1 MILAQWRARR
11 ANRILIDQLHGK
23 IVAAARR
30 PVLFA
35 DFGVPDTYEGRFEMV
50 VLHAGL
56 VMRRLT
62 RLPGLGAE
70 LAQELA
76 DSVFRHF
83 DVALRE
89 IGVSDVGVPKRLKRM
104 AAAFYGRNKAYGEGL
119 DQKADDLLTS
129 ALARNVYGAGDV
141 ASAPLASDLARFV
154 RATADALEQIPLE
167 TFAAGDVTFPEAQRF
182 LAPAWGAHG

>member
-30 PVLFA
+30 PALYS
-35 DFGVPDTYEGRFEMV
+35 DFGVPDTFEGRFEMV
-50 VLHAGL
+50 ALHAGL

-62 RLPGLGAE
+62 GFSGVGAE

-83 DVALRE
+83 DIALRE
-89 IGVSDVGVPKRLKRM
+89 IGVSDVGVPKRIKRM
-104 AAAFYGRNKAYGEGL
+104 AEAFYGRNRAYGEGL
-119 DQKADDLLTS
+119 DAPGSERLAA
-129 ALARNVYGAGDV
+129 ALARNVYGATEP
-141 ASAPLASDLARFV
+141 ALAPMAPRLAAAV
-154 RATADALEQIPLE
+154 QAIAAALDQIPLE
-167 TFAAGDVTFPEAQRF
+167 TFARGDVAFPDLADAKARTEAS
-182 LAPAWGAHG
+182 HG